1 MDIKLKI
8 TDPNNNVIEFL
19 PVGAKSLTHIRSVDI
34 NFDTRMAED
43 EPQKKSKDMQANV
56 EIEGDIDSSINK
68 QMKEL
73 SDWARDFDAETT
85 YRRVDIEIDD
95 ESAKTKY
102 ILPKMFVT
110 NFNYQNSSDKKSN
123 RAVFKLKLMQREDA
137 LAEIWVES
145 N

>member
-34 NFDTRMAED
+34 NFDTRMGED